1 MKKITL
7 ALCAC
12 AFALTGLL
20 ASCSNEST
28 SVNYVDVGS
37 HKTAYKYAVKG
48 TITTTSTTS
57 VKEKADT
64 SYGFTT
70 YVVDKNGK
78 LTESTS
84 VTKTTVTNG
93 VIDVSYS
100 TNENEES
107 NYKNYTFGG
116 DYSYTSITEVKSNTR
131 AGEKQGYT
139 NTSDSGTASLSL
151 PTIKKIGDDY
161 YFVKNSEA
169 KKIEEFAISDEEA
182 AFDGD
187 FGEEFTLTL
196 KFSDDYSDFESWLN
210 NNTYGWT
217 DVTVNEWGGWNG
229 KPKYT
234 YSGKLEDTDAYKAWE
249 KYKEAGYTNTSTAE
263 YKLTFYPLQE
273 FDPEAE
279 VEEDEE

>member
-64 SYGFTT
+64 SYGYTT

-78 LTESTS
+78 LSESTS

-100 TNENEES
+100 TDENEES

-116 DYSYTSITEVKSNTR
+116 DYSYTSTTEVTSNKR

-139 NTSDSGTASLSL
+139 NTSASGTASLNL

-196 KFSDDYSDFESWLN
+196 KFSDDESDFDGWFTNNSW
-210 NNTYGWT
+210 GWS
-217 DVTVNEWGGWNG
+217 DVTATGWGWSG
-229 KPKYT
+229 KRTYE
-234 YSGKLEDTDAYKAWE
+234 YSGELEKTDAYKAWE
-249 KYKEAGYTNTSTAE
+249 KYKEAGYTNTSTTE

>member
-37 HKTAYKYAVKG
+37 HDTHYKYAVKG
-48 TITTTSTTS
+48 TITTTSLDS
-57 VKEKADT
+57 VKQKEVTDE
-64 SYGFTT
+64 YGFTSK
-70 YVVDKNGK
+70 VLDKNGK
-78 LTESTS
+78 VTS
-84 VTKTTVTNG
+84 HTTVTKETVTNG
-93 VIDVSYS
+93 LIDVSYS
-100 TNENEES
+100 TDENEES
-107 NYKNYTFGG
+107 NYK
-116 DYSYTSITEVKSNTR
+116 DYSFDGYYTYTSTT
-131 AGEKQGYT
+131 
-139 NTSDSGTASLSL
+139 TSDNTTLGDKDDYTKTSASGTRQLQL
-151 PTIKKIGDDY
+151 PSIKKIGDEY
-161 YFVKNSEA
+161 YFIRDAEA

-210 NNTYGWT
+210 YHSYGWT
-217 DVTVNEWGGWNG
+217 DVTDIYGAWYG
-229 KPKYT
+229 KTTYK

-249 KYKEAGYTNTSTAE
+249 KYKEAGYTNTSTTE
-263 YKLTFYPLQE
+263 LKLTFYPLQE